1 MRGRLTIERTLSEVG
16 GTLIEGPTK
25 TEAGTRTIS
34 LPPFLRDL
42 LASHVATYS
51 DPKDPTAR
59 IFTGADGAP
68 LRAGNFRKRHFSRA
82 VAAVGIDPK
91 LTPHDLRDTAAT
103 LAFAHGASVKEVQR
117 LLGHKRASVTMDRY
131 AGLLESM
138 TARTDDRLDAAFREL
153 NPAPAAVLRRFAAS
167 EVVPLSAGGS

>member
-1 MRGRLTIERTLSEVG
+1 MHLFLVLGQLLPGVSVVPG
-16 GTLIEGPTK
+16 IEGEPIAT
-25 TEAGTRTIS
+25 S
-34 LPPFLRDL
+34 LQ
-42 LASHVATYS
+42 SV
-51 DPKDPTAR
+51 
-59 IFTGADGAP
+59 
-68 LRAGNFRKRHFSRA
+68 
-82 VAAVGIDPK
+82 VGESPERVI
-91 LTPHDLRDTAAT
+91 PHDLRDTAAT

-138 TARTDDRLDAAFREL
+138 TAQTDDRLDAAFREL